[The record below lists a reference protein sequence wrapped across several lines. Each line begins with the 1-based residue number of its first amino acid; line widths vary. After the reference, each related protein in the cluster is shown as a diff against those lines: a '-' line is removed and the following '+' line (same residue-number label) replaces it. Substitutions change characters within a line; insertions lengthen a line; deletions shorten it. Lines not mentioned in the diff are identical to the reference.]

1 MTGYFHRDL
10 ESSSVVYMYDYD
22 LNVGRFIAD
31 HPDYCLR
38 AGSEGFGFEAQKRD
52 LYGRPVGQ
60 RYSALTLEELAVRLA
75 RVYADT

>member
-1 MTGYFHRDL
+1 M
-10 ESSSVVYMYDYD
+10 
-22 LNVGRFIAD
+22 AD

-75 RVYADT
+75 RVDADT